1 MNLAQGDEQLIRCT
15 IAYFSISDTRRKTN
29 LTSLDSKK
37 ELESPAQY
45 QGKYIDETM
54 NFILRGLSEQNKPEN
69 ESIPMSNH
77 LSTGN
82 IDKPRSDLRIGC
94 NSRSNATMNPAV
106 RHRSPSDNS
115 GALNKGNK
123 GCILRKNFC

>member
-1 MNLAQGDEQLIRCT
+1 M
-15 IAYFSISDTRRKTN
+15 
-29 LTSLDSKK
+29 TSLDSKK
-37 ELESPAQY
+37 ESENPAQY

-54 NFILRGLSEQNKPEN
+54 NFILRGLSEQNKSEN
-69 ESIPMSNH
+69 ESIPMTNH

-82 IDKPRSDLRIGC
+82 IDKSRSDLRVSC
-94 NSRSNATMNPAV
+94 NSRSNATMNPAL

-123 GCILRKNFC
+123 GSLRKDFYN